1 MEIKRILVTGADEY
15 INRRQGL
22 FQVMSLYFEHV
33 ECLPS
38 GELSQ
43 FKLLD
48 ILARGYYNKIL
59 EHISPTTVSRFWK
72 NQKTFI
78 TRSRNTER
86 KIRQLEYVPDLVFHV
101 FGMFCP
107 FWDKFDIPYVIYLD
121 YTMAL
126 AKKNWTP
133 WAPFK
138 DNKEFLDWFNCEK
151 IAYEKATCIFTLGS
165 VVKKSLIE
173 DYGIKSEK
181 ISVVGS
187 SSYSQ
192 KVYAGE
198 KTFGTKQILFNG
210 SEFERKGGNLLIA
223 AFRQVKKALPE
234 AKLVII
240 GKKIPIGED
249 GIVNPG
255 YISSVSDKQKLF
267 LQSDLVVAPAYCEPY
282 GLFLVE
288 AFNYGVPCIVSN
300 NDGMPDIVDDQ
311 VNGIVISEPT
321 ADILAEKIINLL
333 SDISVLQFMSRNAQ
347 HKIRTQLNWNVI
359 GKKVSQVL
367 ASISY

>member
-107 FWDKFDIPYVIYLD
+107 F
-121 YTMAL
+121 
-126 AKKNWTP
+126 
-133 WAPFK
+133 
-138 DNKEFLDWFNCEK
+138 
-151 IAYEKATCIFTLGS
+151 
-165 VVKKSLIE
+165 
-173 DYGIKSEK
+173 
-181 ISVVGS
+181 
-187 SSYSQ
+187 
-192 KVYAGE
+192 
-198 KTFGTKQILFNG
+198 
-210 SEFERKGGNLLIA
+210 
-223 AFRQVKKALPE
+223 
-234 AKLVII
+234 
-240 GKKIPIGED
+240 
-249 GIVNPG
+249 
-255 YISSVSDKQKLF
+255 
-267 LQSDLVVAPAYCEPY
+267 
-282 GLFLVE
+282 
-288 AFNYGVPCIVSN
+288 
-300 NDGMPDIVDDQ
+300 
-311 VNGIVISEPT
+311 
-321 ADILAEKIINLL
+321 
-333 SDISVLQFMSRNAQ
+333 
-347 HKIRTQLNWNVI
+347 
-359 GKKVSQVL
+359 
-367 ASISY
+367 